1 MAVTISFVLWY
12 IYIFRSL
19 MMSHKWDIWDTLY
32 IYLHSFFL
40 CLLLLGQH
48 CQHVQNPATWHD
60 MATRQGCIPTEVSFE
75 SFETCPCQEGKSHEN
90 QEDFFKGASLFFVN
104 HSNDINKFSPPKK
117 KSLGLRGTQL
127 VDHCKGFKQRIFFF
141 IGSMGFVISIPIHE
155 RLISMGNYMKLLG
168 FN

>member
-1 MAVTISFVLWY
+1 MV
-12 IYIFRSL
+12 
-19 MMSHKWDIWDTLY
+19 Y
-32 IYLHSFFL
+32 IYLDLWWCPTNGIF
-40 CLLLLGQH
+40 GIH
-48 CQHVQNPATWHD
+48 CISTSIRSSSACSSWDSIVSTCKTQLHDTTWLHD
-60 MATRQGCIPTEVSFE
+60 RGCIPTEVSFE